1 MVDYGMYWIPISFY
15 AVSVAAARLM
25 LALLWQYVSRGYR
38 LIDHAM
44 DPQEIRPNTVR
55 SLIVP
60 VIFLSSIGVAYF
72 EPRAAQFF

>member
-1 MVDYGMYWIPISFY
+1 
-15 AVSVAAARLM
+15 M